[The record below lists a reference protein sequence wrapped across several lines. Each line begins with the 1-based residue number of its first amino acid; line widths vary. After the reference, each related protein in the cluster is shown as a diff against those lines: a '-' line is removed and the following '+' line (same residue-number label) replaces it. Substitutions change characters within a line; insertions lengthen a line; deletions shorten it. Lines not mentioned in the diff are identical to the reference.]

1 MCLRLPAVAIFLGLS
16 LSSYSHGDVFLVTST
31 SDSGGGSLRQAIV
44 DANASSAPSHEI
56 RFQIPASDPGYDS
69 WLGVFLIEPTS
80 GLPLI
85 RNDVTLDGTT
95 QTAFTGDTNLL
106 GPEVVLDGSQA
117 GGASGVLISGDNNTI
132 RSLIISGFVTGI
144 EITYSPD
151 RTSSNNRLEQNYIGT
166 DSAGTSAV
174 ANAGNG
180 ILIRGFGSPCCQ
192 AADNVVEE
200 NLISG
205 NRQNGLLLC
214 DAARTLIAGNLIGTD
229 ITGLADLGNG
239 GNGIATVCAGSP
251 PTIWRRTPLPTTA

>member
-1 MCLRLPAVAIFLGLS
+1 MIGVGNLIFHPYGQS
-16 LSSYSHGDVFLVTST
+16 FL
-31 SDSGGGSLRQAIV
+31 QAI
-44 DANASSAPSHEI
+44 ASVY
-56 RFQIPASDPGYDS
+56 PGYHAS
-69 WLGVFLIEPTS
+69 PSVF
-80 GLPLI
+80 
-85 RNDVTLDGTT
+85 DVVVGTLYGAVD
-95 QTAFTGDTNLL
+95 
-106 GPEVVLDGSQA
+106 
-117 GGASGVLISGDNNTI
+117 GASGVLISGDNNTI
-132 RSLIISGFVTGI
+132 RGLVISGFVTGI

-166 DSAGTSAV
+166 DSSGTSAV
-174 ANAGNG
+174 ANAGSG

-239 GNGIATVCAGSP
+239 GSGIATICAGSP
-251 PTIWRRTPLPTTA
+251 SNHMEANTVAYNGLDGFLVNIR